1 MADHLREALGKLLDK
16 HQARRVSDLARE
28 QKLKED
34 DARFL
39 TRFQEIRHG
48 VIRPVL
54 EAAAAQLEEC
64 GHRCSIAEQEFTAGT
79 AGRIGEA
86 SISLR
91 LVPAGSK
98 AALHEDRSSLSIVTR
113 HYNKTVWI
121 DAGDP
126 ATSGGG
132 TAGAKGGYPLEAIT
146 AQLIEEQL
154 LAFVGRVLA

>member
-1 MADHLREALGKLLDK
+1 MADRMREALGKLLDR
-16 HQARRVSDLARE
+16 HHEQRIAELARE

-54 EAAAAQLEEC
+54 EAAAALLEER
-64 GHRCSIAEQEFTAGT
+64 GHRCSIAEQEFTSGAG
-79 AGRIGEA
+79 GRVGEA

-91 LVPAGSK
+91 LLPAGAK
-98 AALHEDRSSLSIVTR
+98 GLHEDRSSLIVSTR

-121 DAGDP
+121 DSGEP
-126 ATSGGG
+126 GSGGGG
-132 TAGAKGGYPLEAIT
+132 TAGAKGAYPLEEIT
-146 AQLIEEQL
+146 AQLVEDQL
-154 LAFVGRVLA
+154 LGFVGRVLA